1 PRRLIWASCPARE
14 RPALQMHR
22 QCRLNER
29 SEFVNPARND
39 ASRPSPLDR
48 GKLPRSERAAAARS
62 ASQLVR
68 ERIEGVDG
76 VELRFQVAQTWPV
89 GIVTIVQI
97 LATDFAE
104 APGEEHLAVFGCAV
118 ILRQYLAKYP

>member
-1 PRRLIWASCPARE
+1 M
-14 RPALQMHR
+14 MHVPP
-22 QCRLNER
+22 E
-29 SEFVNPARND
+29 
-39 ASRPSPLDR
+39 PLDG

-89 GIVTIVQI
+89 GIVAIVQI
-97 LATDFAE
+97 CAADFAQ
-104 APGEEHLAVFGCAV
+104 APVEEHLAVFGCAV
-118 ILRQYLAKYP
+118 ILWQYLAKYSDRNRPRVPNLLC